1 MHFFS
6 KTDNDNNNNNYNDD
20 DATSNIINL
29 SISLMNFF
37 TIRIPV
43 QSILKILK
51 ERFPHTI
58 YNIHKSIITGIADTY
73 YKICCLV

>member
-1 MHFFS
+1 MFIKFKAAHFVDVEIKNAFFS

-58 YNIHKSIITGIADTY
+58 YNIH
-73 YKICCLV
+73 